1 MRGHGAVWGIG
12 DKRARVCAATGIGCK
27 RGARDHFAMGR
38 SDLGRRNRGHRP
50 DRFGSIKSITSDFGR
65 LVLGRFYRISWIM
78 DDRILKYINLAL
90 LGLYPI
96 AWFAPLISAGL
107 LPIFG
112 MDQISILSGI
122 ISMWDSDP
130 FLGAVVFLF
139 AIAAP
144 AIKTLSNVIADFFGK
159 ALLPPWAA
167 IGLARFAMADV
178 FLIALYLTVIKGI
191 GVGRLTTEWGL
202 YVFTLCVIVS
212 VLVTVRRH

>member
-1 MRGHGAVWGIG
+1 
-12 DKRARVCAATGIGCK
+12 
-27 RGARDHFAMGR
+27 
-38 SDLGRRNRGHRP
+38 
-50 DRFGSIKSITSDFGR
+50 
-65 LVLGRFYRISWIM
+65 M

-159 ALLPPWAA
+159 VLLPPWAA
-167 IGLARFAMADV
+167 IGLAQFSMADV

-191 GVGRLTTEWGL
+191 GVGRVTTEWGL
-202 YVFTLCVIVS
+202 YVFTLCVIAS